1 MIERAFLGSKHVGG
15 LSHVLPGDPADLRTV
30 FVPTAGSVYEP
41 APWID
46 ARRQWLV
53 RNGFRFDELE
63 LATSTP
69 RVTARVLSTADLV
82 YVEGGNTYF
91 LLHHMRRTLFW
102 DALAGLDV
110 VYGGASAGAIVACP
124 DIGYIQDLDDRSL
137 APELADTTGAGI
149 IDFRILPH
157 FDDPRARPTIDR
169 ILADWPEQDALVK
182 LNDDE
187 AIIVTDG
194 SWRVISSPA
203 GDLVSDL
210 PLVRNREIVNE

>member
-15 LSHVLPGDPADLRTV
+15 LSHVLPGDPGDLRTV
-30 FVPTAGSVYEP
+30 FVPTAGSAYGS

-46 ARRQWLV
+46 MRRQWLV

-63 LATSTP
+63 LATSSPQATL
-69 RVTARVLSTADLV
+69 RALSKAEFV

-91 LLHHMRRTLFW
+91 LLHHMKRTLFW
-102 DALAGLDV
+102 DALAGLGI
-110 VYGGASAGAIVACP
+110 VYAGVSAGAIVACP
-124 DIGYIQDLDDRSL
+124 DIAYIRDLDDRSL
-137 APELADTTGAGI
+137 APELVDTRGAGV

-157 FDDPRARPTIDR
+157 FDDPRVRPTIDR
-169 ILADWPEQDALVK
+169 ILAGWPERDSLVK

-187 AIIVTDG
+187 AIVVSDG

-203 GDLVSDL
+203 GDLIADQA
-210 PLVRNREIVNE
+210 LVRDREIVNE

>member
-1 MIERAFLGSKHVGG
+1 MIERAFLGSKHLGG
-15 LSHVLPGDPADLRTV
+15 LSHVLPADPRDLRTV
-30 FVPTAGSVYEP
+30 FVPTAGCVYGAA

-69 RVTARVLSTADLV
+69 QDTNRVLSSADFV

-102 DALAGLDV
+102 DALAGLEV
-110 VYGGASAGAIVACP
+110 IYGGASAGAIVACP
-124 DIGYIQDLDDRSL
+124 DIAYIQDLDDRSM
-137 APELADTTGAGI
+137 APELVDTTGAGI

-157 FDDPRARPTIDR
+157 LDDLRVRPAIDR
-169 ILADWPEQDALVK
+169 ILASWPEHDSLVK

-187 AIIVTDG
+187 AIVVSGDSWKIVG
-194 SWRVISSPA
+194 SPA

-210 PLVRNREIVNE
+210 S